1 MFFIHFYFR
10 LHDAVLDSGQDMV
23 HETQH
28 GEAKPNIPIINSH
41 HFQAVDGDNVEYD
54 REDSLLG
61 HHKED
66 QRVPVYFQQVKVVLL
81 IITLCSPKLYM
92 PGTEPTSALGIWRES
107 RTGGFSW
114 TNVTE

>member
-10 LHDAVLDSGQDMV
+10 LHDAVLDSGQGMV

-66 QRVPVYFQQVKVVLL
+66 RRVPVYFQQVKVVLL
-81 IITLCSPKLYM
+81 IITLCKFVYSRDRTNKC
-92 PGTEPTSALGIWRES
+92 LGNLERKKNWGVFLDKCHRIE
-107 RTGGFSW
+107 
-114 TNVTE
+114 